1 MKRVLVIGMA
11 RSGIAAA
18 RLLHEKGNFVIL
30 NDRKSEAELGSV
42 LDGLRLEN
50 VEFRLGEDAQTLLDG
65 VDLVVISPGVPIEHP
80 AVAKAREMDI
90 EVIGEVELAYRM
102 SMGKVMAV
110 TGTNGKTTTT
120 TLLGE
125 ICKNAG
131 KRTFVVGN
139 IGAPYADIA
148 AQTQA
153 DDMIV
158 CELSSFQL
166 ESIAKFHPLISAI
179 LNITEDHMNRH
190 KTMERYIE
198 LKARVFENQKDG
210 DSVVLNYDDPTLRAL
225 APKAMCRVV
234 WFSRTQIPPF
244 GAFVREETLYFG
256 APDSARAICGVSE
269 VRIPGPHN
277 LENALAAVACAMQA
291 GVPVAVIRH
300 TLRTF
305 KGVEHRIETVCTRRG
320 VTYINDSK
328 ATNPD
333 STVKAVETMNR
344 PTVLLLGGSEK
355 HSDYSAMCEVIR
367 NSRWIRDAIVY
378 GDTGEAIAQALARA
392 GYTNVHRPENDHDFA
407 SVVQLAASL
416 AKPGENVLLSPACAS
431 FDMFSDFEHRGE
443 AFKDLASALSD

>member
-18 RLLHEKGNFVIL
+18 RLLHEKGDVVVL
-30 NDRKSEAELGSV
+30 SDRKNEAEFGNA
-42 LDGLRLEN
+42 LDELRQEN
-50 VEFRLGEDAQTLLDG
+50 VEFRLGEDAQSLLPG

-80 AVAKAREMDI
+80 AVAKARGMGI
-90 EVIGEVELAYRM
+90 EVIGEVELAYRL
-102 SMGKVMAV
+102 SMGKVLAI

-125 ICKNAG
+125 ICQNAG
-131 KRTFVVGN
+131 KHTFVVGN
-139 IGAPYADIA
+139 IGAPYAAIA
-148 AQTQA
+148 AQTRP
-153 DDMIV
+153 DDVIV

-166 ESIAKFHPLISAI
+166 ESIAKFHPMVSAI

-210 DSVVLNYDDPTLRAL
+210 DSVVLNYDDPVLRAL
-225 APKAMCRVV
+225 ASRAMCRVV
-234 WFSRTQIPPF
+234 WFSRTQVPPF
-244 GAFVREETLYFG
+244 GAFVREGTLYFG
-256 APDSARAICGVSE
+256 APDSARPICSVDE
-269 VRIPGPHN
+269 VNIPGPHN
-277 LENALAAVACAMQA
+277 LENALAAAACAVQA
-291 GVPVAVIRH
+291 GIPIAVIRH

-367 NSRWIRDAIVY
+367 ASGWISNVVVY

-392 GYTNVHRPENDHDFA
+392 GYANVHRPENDHDFSA
-407 SVVQLAASL
+407 VVHLAASL
-416 AKPGENVLLSPACAS
+416 AQPGGNVLLSPACAS
-431 FDMFSDFEHRGE
+431 FDMFNDFEHRGE
-443 AFKDLASALSD
+443 AFKRIASALDD